1 MSVIV
6 YCVICDSPSEMGL
19 DEFNQRITMSSKT
32 EHKTA
37 MTKREQILALL
48 LSPFLWILSVGY
60 LVTLFVKTGVGE
72 WTQLF
77 LMQTIEKSQYDSEYT
92 NSLTHIY
99 YILKLNTRIL
109 SPSTFIDFISA

>member
-1 MSVIV
+1 
-6 YCVICDSPSEMGL
+6 MGL
-19 DEFNQRITMSSKT
+19 DEFNQRITMPSKT

-37 MTKREQILALL
+37 MTKREQIVALL

-77 LMQTIEKSQYDSEYT
+77 LMQTIGKSQYDSKYT
-92 NSLTHIY
+92 NKLEY
-99 YILKLNTRIL
+99 YLKLNQYIISPYNFKPNLRKIPIIPSQKIL
-109 SPSTFIDFISA
+109 I

>member
-1 MSVIV
+1 
-6 YCVICDSPSEMGL
+6 MGL

-77 LMQTIEKSQYDSEYT
+77 LMQTTGKSQYDSEYT
-92 NSLTHIY
+92 NTLIQIY
-99 YILKLNTRIL
+99 FF
-109 SPSTFIDFISA
+109 PSGHGNKSFNLIGS